1 MKDIEKSTESYNK
14 EVEDWV
20 NSARQQIRTHSIEKS
35 LLYSYDF
42 SQDRPI
48 RNAYSRLVWE
58 ISPIISPKSILIR
71 SSSASQARGSSLS
84 TAVATDFEL
93 LDFNLPH
100 FNPDAID
107 LSDHIPS
114 IPRVSAPFCLRKR
127 LGSGQ
132 FNNFIFKPFS
142 RSKSF

>member
-1 MKDIEKSTESYNK
+1 MKDSEKPTENYNK

-20 NSARQQIRTHSIEKS
+20 NSARQQIRTQSFEKS
-35 LLYSYDF
+35 LLYNYDF

-48 RNAYSRLVWE
+48 RNAYSRLIWE

-93 LDFNLPH
+93 LDFNLPII
-100 FNPDAID
+100 NTDLID
-107 LSDHIPS
+107 LSEHMPQID
-114 IPRVSAPFCLRKR
+114 RVSAPFCLRRR

-132 FNNFIFKPFS
+132 FNNFIFKSFS